1 VPDNLVSNDVDQ
13 AIRFVETRC
22 ADSHQ
27 QGMFLELLREVK
39 ASNLPVQNISV
50 MDLNGWRLRVTVP
63 REEQCAYAVI
73 DSVDSEDRVAV
84 AWWNGLYD
92 DHEEVCWTD
101 LPLNTPAEELVSL
114 VRAELGLW

>member
-1 VPDNLVSNDVDQ
+1 MVLIARWV
-13 AIRFVETRC
+13 I
-22 ADSHQ
+22 
-27 QGMFLELLREVK
+27 G
-39 ASNLPVQNISV
+39 
-50 MDLNGWRLRVTVP
+50 
-63 REEQCAYAVI
+63 EEQCAYAVI